1 MGQLDTREVAALR
14 GRGGSTGKYL
24 KKYWKRR
31 FQSDEDDK
39 PQTQD
44 AQ

>member
-1 MGQLDTREVAALR
+1 MGQLDTCEAAAPR
-14 GRGGSTGKYL
+14 GPGGSTGKYL
-24 KKYWKRR
+24 KKYWKRC
-31 FQSDEDDK
+31 FQSDENDK